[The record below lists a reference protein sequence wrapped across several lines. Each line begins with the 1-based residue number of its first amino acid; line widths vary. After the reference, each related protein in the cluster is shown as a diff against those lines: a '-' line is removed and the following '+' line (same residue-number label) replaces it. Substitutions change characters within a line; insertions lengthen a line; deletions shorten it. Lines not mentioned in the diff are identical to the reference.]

1 MEAHMTTPLKND
13 TGLSMG
19 DFIRS
24 RVADLQW
31 RLGERA
37 MACDPRATRFLRHVG
52 SKVELRDL
60 LVVNG
65 LPRGAAEK
73 IASADWPA
81 LSPANA
87 AADVAASIR
96 AAGRTLKP

>member
-1 MEAHMTTPLKND
+1 MTTPHKND

-37 MACDPRATRFLRHVG
+37 MASDARVAAFRRTIGSQAELSTLLR
-52 SKVELRDL
+52 
-60 LVVNG
+60 VNG
-65 LPRGAAEK
+65 LPHGAAKK
-73 IASADWPA
+73 IAAAGWPA

-96 AAGRTLKP
+96 AAARTLKP

>member
-1 MEAHMTTPLKND
+1 MTIRSPDHTS
-13 TGLSMG
+13 LSIG

-37 MACDPRATRFLRHVG
+37 MAADSRAMPFRRNLGSQAELQSLLRA
-52 SKVELRDL
+52 
-60 LVVNG
+60 NG
-65 LPRGAAEK
+65 LPHGAAK
-73 IASADWPA
+73 KLAAAGWPA

-96 AAGRTLKP
+96 AATRKLTP